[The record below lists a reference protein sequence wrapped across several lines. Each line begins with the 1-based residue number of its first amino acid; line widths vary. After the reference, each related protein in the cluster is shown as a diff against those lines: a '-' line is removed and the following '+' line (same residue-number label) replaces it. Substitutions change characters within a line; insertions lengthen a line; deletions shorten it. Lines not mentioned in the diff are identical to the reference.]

1 MTIENSLLEIIK
13 EEQESIVTL
22 LLLKE
27 KVSLIDKNGKMCLS
41 NVKPL
46 NFSKINTKDVENYL
60 SLWNEN
66 FRGNKLEI
74 KVMMER
80 LVNTSNI
87 SVNDIL
93 NATKEWLEDKVAPY
107 HGTAKNFLF
116 MNSNNVETSRC
127 LDTLE
132 LMKTNKKKETED
144 FRNQSL

>member
-27 KVSLIDKNGKMCLS
+27 KVSLIDKNGKMCFS

-93 NATKEWLEDKVAPY
+93 NATKEWLKDKVAPY

>member
-46 NFSKINTKDVENYL
+46 NFSKINTKDVEKYL
-60 SLWNEN
+60 SLWNES

-93 NATKEWLEDKVAPY
+93 NATKEWLKDKVAPY

-116 MNSNNVETSRC
+116 MNSNSVETSRC

>member
-93 NATKEWLEDKVAPY
+93 NATKEWLKDKVAPY

>member
-60 SLWNEN
+60 SLWNES

-93 NATKEWLEDKVAPY
+93 KDKVAPY

-116 MNSNNVETSRC
+116 MSSNNVETSRC

>member
-46 NFSKINTKDVENYL
+46 NFSKINTKDVEKYL
-60 SLWNEN
+60 SLWNES

-93 NATKEWLEDKVAPY
+93 NATKEWLKD
-107 HGTAKNFLF
+107 
-116 MNSNNVETSRC
+116 SVETSRC

>member
-46 NFSKINTKDVENYL
+46 NFSKINTKDVEKYL
-60 SLWNEN
+60 SLWNES

-93 NATKEWLEDKVAPY
+93 NATKEWLKDKVAPY

-116 MNSNNVETSRC
+116 MSSNNVETSRC